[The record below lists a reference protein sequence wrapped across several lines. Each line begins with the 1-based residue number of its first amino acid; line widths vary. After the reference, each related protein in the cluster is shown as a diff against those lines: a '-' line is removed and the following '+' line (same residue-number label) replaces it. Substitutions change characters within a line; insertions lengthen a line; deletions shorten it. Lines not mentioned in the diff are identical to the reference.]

1 MIEVFSSGPTGA
13 AEMDRDEEA
22 AGSQNDQVSF
32 DGSEAADAEDTDDDA
47 YAVAERDD
55 EELLKTVFQKVSRW
69 EHKEASRIK
78 VLHLHQAA
86 LLCKCKPVHGE
97 W

>member
-1 MIEVFSSGPTGA
+1 
-13 AEMDRDEEA
+13 MDRDEEA
-22 AGSQNDQVSF
+22 EGSQADQVSF
-32 DGSEAADAEDTDDDA
+32 DGSEAGDAEDTDDDA

-78 VLHLHQAA
+78 VPHVHK
-86 LLCKCKPVHGE
+86 LLCSAHAAQACSCLVADPACS
-97 W
+97 